1 MVKDG
6 NIQFDFIYDRAS
18 IVAIQPN
25 LREAYAK
32 RIKSLMTEQSSML
45 MIALIREEGRQ
56 GPPHTVPDEQVM
68 RLYPNAKMIQTNED
82 LSSLERLGKIVE
94 NVYIVKQ

>member
-1 MVKDG
+1 
-6 NIQFDFIYDRAS
+6 
-18 IVAIQPN
+18 
-25 LREAYAK
+25 
-32 RIKSLMTEQSSML
+32 MTEQSSIL

-56 GPPHTVPDEQVM
+56 GPPHTVLDEQVM